1 MNKSKLQIF
10 IVLILVLTLLLVIP
24 FVLTFW
30 NASLCNQIEDWG
42 AFGSYFSTVV
52 SVANLFVF
60 IYLTIYISQRDD
72 KRNKNQIASQYKIT
86 LTQFRQ
92 TEITQLSNRLNMIFE
107 NFGTEP
113 KSSILANLTINATYL
128 NNFLNEKIYLF
139 PILEI
144 EKMKIL
150 NDNFQTICSQ
160 LISIV
165 DNHDG
170 AELRAEYLEKLKTKI
185 MVLYTTRNE
194 FILELQKFMLEDL
207 KKQSD

>member
-30 NASLCNQIEDWG
+30 NASLSNQIEDWG

-92 TEITQLSNRLNMIFE
+92 TEIIQLSNRLNMIFE

-113 KSSILANLTINATYL
+113 KSSILGNLTINATYL

-139 PILEI
+139 PILE
-144 EKMKIL
+144 
-150 NDNFQTICSQ
+150 
-160 LISIV
+160 
-165 DNHDG
+165 
-170 AELRAEYLEKLKTKI
+170 R
-185 MVLYTTRNE
+185 
-194 FILELQKFMLEDL
+194 
-207 KKQSD
+207 KK